1 MPEVQTQ
8 PASVRLRGRV
18 VDLADLVVRGLDVPA
33 ALLRLAHRPGLVALD
48 SASGAPGRWSLVAF
62 DPLEQFPAPGPGGAR
77 GKRLSEQGRGHQE
90 GALPASASQ
99 DPAAGARPAS
109 LGDLRQV
116 LDDVAWEGGLP
127 PGPFCGGF
135 IGAIAYDLGVEGEV
149 LELPPAAWPQPPIAG
164 GLYRDWLVF
173 ELDESGIVREAHLV
187 VADRAG
193 SGDDGDQRAASV
205 LEDLGRDAGEP
216 EPQSP
221 TVHRRHVSSDEHQ
234 GRVEQARALI
244 GRGEIYQANIC
255 HRMTAPVSTGPLD
268 LYLEL
273 RRQNPAPYM
282 GYLGFTF
289 PDGALG
295 AILSSSPELM
305 LELEARGVE
314 GRRARTRP
322 IKGTIA
328 CGADAASDTLQRE
341 RLLGSE
347 KDRAEL
353 AMIVDL
359 ERNDLG
365 RISVPGGVTVGE
377 FPRLETYRGLHHL
390 VTDVTG
396 EVRPECSA
404 VDVVAALFPGGS
416 ITGAPK
422 LRSMEAIGEIEGEGR
437 GFFTGSMGFIDLQ
450 GRATFNIL
458 IRTLIHRTGEDGERE
473 VSFHVGG
480 GITWSSDAKA
490 EDDETMLKASAMI
503 AALSGF
509 ALPGRP

>member
-1 MPEVQTQ
+1 MAEVQTQ
-8 PASVRLRGRV
+8 PASVRLSGRAM
-18 VDLADLVVRGLDVPA
+18 DLAELVIRGLDVPT
-33 ALLRLAHRPGLVALD
+33 ALLRLAHRQGLVALD

-62 DPLEQFPAPGPGGAR
+62 DPIEQFPAPGRLGAPGPR
-77 GKRLSEQGRGHQE
+77 GQEQVSPQG
-90 GALPASASQ
+90 SA
-99 DPAAGARPAS
+99 DLGGGRPAS
-109 LGDLRQV
+109 LDDLRRA
-116 LDDVAWEGGLP
+116 LGGMAWEGDLP
-127 PGPFCGGF
+127 PGPFCGGV
-135 IGAIAYDLGVEGEV
+135 IGAIAYDLGVEGED
-149 LELPPAAWPQPPIAG
+149 LDLPSAVWPQPPISG

-173 ELDESGIVREAHLV
+173 ELDEAGAVGEAHLV
-187 VADRAG
+187 MADRVG
-193 SGDDGDQRAASV
+193 SGDDGALRAAGV
-205 LEDLGRDAGEP
+205 LEDLERPGSAP

-221 TVHRRHVSSDEHQ
+221 TAHRRHVSSDEHQ
-234 GRVEQARALI
+234 ARVERARALI
-244 GRGEIYQANIC
+244 ERGEIYQANIC
-255 HRMTAPVSTGPLD
+255 HRMTAPASTGPLD

-273 RRQNPAPYM
+273 RRQNPAPFM
-282 GYLGFTF
+282 GYLGFMF
-289 PDGALG
+289 PDGAEG
-295 AILSSSPELM
+295 AILSSSPELL

-328 CGADAASDTLQRE
+328 CGADPESDALQRE

-365 RISVPGGVTVGE
+365 RIAVPGGVTVGE

-390 VTDVTG
+390 VTEVTG
-396 EVRPECSA
+396 EVRPECCA

-437 GFFTGSMGFIDLQ
+437 GFFTGSMGFIDVH
-450 GRATFNIL
+450 GRATLNIL
-458 IRTLIHRTGEDGERE
+458 IRTIIHRTGGDGDRE

-480 GITWSSDAKA
+480 GITWSSDAAA
-490 EDDETMLKASAMI
+490 EDDETMLKASALI
-503 AALSGF
+503 AALSGS
-509 ALPGRP
+509 ALRG